1 MSVLLILIK
10 RNKFWVAFSVL
21 AALLSNLSQMFFA
34 NLIGKLVNNIESR
47 SAITLSFII
56 TAACF
61 IVSNAF
67 TLLLNQYVGRLTAE
81 KMAHSLRMGYA
92 KKLLERSLKEKDTLD
107 TASAMSI
114 AQNELSQA
122 NTYLSNTFFD
132 ITGMLFMAFLAT
144 VFLLFKNVFL
154 TLVFLIPTFLI
165 LIYVFFSSRSLSGI
179 VSKAQNEKN
188 RMNKVA
194 YSVIHAFYSVKIFGG
209 EKLSMKAYDESFE
222 SWKKQWQKMGRR
234 SALYNTLSG
243 IMSMIP
249 LLILLL
255 VGALMVIRGDILLG
269 TLIVFLYL
277 QSSLTSA
284 IMNLPNWLANFKVFT
299 TNLSRIDIS

>member
-92 KKLLERSLKEKDTLD
+92 KKYCP
-107 TASAMSI
+107 TAPTAPMYY
-114 AQNELSQA
+114 SQKHI
-122 NTYLSNTFFD
+122 S
-132 ITGMLFMAFLAT
+132 
-144 VFLLFKNVFL
+144 LLFCK
-154 TLVFLIPTFLI
+154 FLI
-165 LIYVFFSSRSLSGI
+165 
-179 VSKAQNEKN
+179 
-188 RMNKVA
+188 
-194 YSVIHAFYSVKIFGG
+194 
-209 EKLSMKAYDESFE
+209 
-222 SWKKQWQKMGRR
+222 
-234 SALYNTLSG
+234 
-243 IMSMIP
+243 
-249 LLILLL
+249 
-255 VGALMVIRGDILLG
+255 
-269 TLIVFLYL
+269 
-277 QSSLTSA
+277 
-284 IMNLPNWLANFKVFT
+284 
-299 TNLSRIDIS
+299 